1 LAAKVPINAASASS
15 KMASANV
22 IRWARLGKHDLGEID
37 SAHSARGWHPSVGY
51 NMANM
56 GVGVIRGQ
64 LKTEAASDGS
74 DQPKI
79 P

>member
-1 LAAKVPINAASASS
+1 
-15 KMASANV
+15 MASANV
-22 IRWARLGKHDLGEID
+22 ISWARLGKHDLGEIN
-37 SAHSARGWHPSVGY
+37 SAHSVRGWNRSVGY

-56 GVGVIRGQ
+56 GVGAIRGR

-74 DQPKI
+74 DQPQI

>member
-1 LAAKVPINAASASS
+1 
-15 KMASANV
+15 
-22 IRWARLGKHDLGEID
+22 
-37 SAHSARGWHPSVGY
+37 VGY

-56 GVGVIRGQ
+56 GVGAIRGR

-74 DQPKI
+74 DQPQI